1 MIIFL
6 KKVLQLV
13 LFYGNIAVLSVFLP
27 VWVHNGYTLLFTMW
41 FIIITYFMIC
51 SEDFS
56 MTTLDIVFAIILLVA
71 AVFLTVAV
79 LMQSGKS
86 HNLSGTIAG
95 GADTFFG
102 KTKGKTVDRILSK
115 VTTVVAIAF
124 ALLVIVVY
132 VIQDDNVVTQDSY
145 IDDYISHID
154 ETEAETTA
162 VEDAIE
168 TTAEGAAEGAADTS
182 AAE

>member
-1 MIIFL
+1 MT
-6 KKVLQLV
+6 KV
-13 LFYGNIAVLSVFLP
+13 
-27 VWVHNGYTLLFTMW
+27 
-41 FIIITYFMIC
+41 
-51 SEDFS
+51 
-56 MTTLDIVFAIILLVA
+56 DIVFAIILLVA

-102 KTKGKTVDRILSK
+102 KTKGKTIDKVLSK
-115 VTTVVAIAF
+115 LTTVVAIVF

-132 VIQDDNVVTQDSY
+132 VIQDDNVVTKDNY
-145 IDDYISHID
+145 IDDYINSID

-162 VEDAIE
+162 AEDIAE
-168 TTAEGAAEGAADTS
+168 TTVAETSSVDAADTT